1 MMHSSTIAGSMP
13 ARRTASRTTTAP
25 SSGAVKPF
33 STPRNLPVG
42 VRTALTMT
50 LSRMRDSAHLDPLHG
65 VVAEQRF
72 HAREDERAR
81 PPDLAGPLRARRL
94 DEESAGLELDG
105 RGARDGRPDGGRP
118 RELHFAARER
128 QIAQ

>member
-1 MMHSSTIAGSMP
+1 
-13 ARRTASRTTTAP
+13 
-25 SSGAVKPF
+25 
-33 STPRNLPVG
+33 
-42 VRTALTMT
+42 
-50 LSRMRDSAHLDPLHG
+50 MRDSAHLDPLHG

-105 RGARDGRPDGGRP
+105 RGARDGRPDGVVLARYLILAGVIR
-118 RELHFAARER
+118 FAVEFLRINAPVLGPLTLA
-128 QIAQ
+128 QLWSMALIATGVAIATAYRRRG